1 MDQII
6 VWEFT
11 DGSILVTTTAREAA
25 MIEDYKA
32 CDWFFDEAD
41 RTVIE
46 GNTAQFR
53 SAIKFSS

>member
-11 DGSILVTTTAREAA
+11 DGSVLVTTTAKETA

-32 CDWFFDEAD
+32 VGWDFDEAD
-41 RTVIE
+41 RSGTVGDAVE
-46 GNTAQFR
+46 FR
-53 SAIKFSS
+53 SSIRLV